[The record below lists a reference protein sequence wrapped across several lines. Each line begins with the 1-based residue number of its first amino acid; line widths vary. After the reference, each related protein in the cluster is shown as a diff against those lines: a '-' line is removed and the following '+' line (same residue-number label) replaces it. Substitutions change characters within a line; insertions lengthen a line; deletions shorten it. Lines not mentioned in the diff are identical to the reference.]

1 MSSNQMMVRT
11 HADNQQQ
18 QQQQQYEKKLVKTK
32 Q

>member
-18 QQQQQYEKKLVKTK
+18 QQQQYEKKLGKTK

>member
-18 QQQQQYEKKLVKTK
+18 QQQQYEKKLVKTK